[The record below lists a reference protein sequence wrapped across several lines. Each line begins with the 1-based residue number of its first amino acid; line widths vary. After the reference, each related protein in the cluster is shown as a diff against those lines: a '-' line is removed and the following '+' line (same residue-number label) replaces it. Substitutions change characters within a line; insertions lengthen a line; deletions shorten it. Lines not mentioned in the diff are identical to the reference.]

1 MLCRYLPMMLDF
13 QGSVMEAV
21 RMTVAETS
29 TENSLTDIAVVSLAP
44 ETVGVEEVVV

>member
-1 MLCRYLPMMLDF
+1 MMLDF
-13 QGSVMEAV
+13 QSSVMEAV

-29 TENSLTDIAVVSLAP
+29 TENSLTNIAVVTLA